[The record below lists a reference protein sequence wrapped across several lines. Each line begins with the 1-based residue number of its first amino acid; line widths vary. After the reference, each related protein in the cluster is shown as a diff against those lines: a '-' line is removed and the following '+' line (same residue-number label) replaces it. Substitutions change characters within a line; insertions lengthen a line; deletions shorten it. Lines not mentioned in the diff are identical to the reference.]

1 LATQEDSPQAVRTDG
16 PVQGVTPHRLTRW
29 LRRELVIAGI
39 LIPVGVLLL
48 PIAIYF
54 TGHALLGQY
63 SDQGDGIGRL
73 YADIFRDVG
82 SGSPW
87 AIALVL
93 SPWLGLQIL
102 RLAWHPLSRRS
113 TLAEAGQVQQ
123 DQNVTAVTTKM

>member
-1 LATQEDSPQAVRTDG
+1 MSSQEEATGAIRADG
-16 PVQGVTPHRLTRW
+16 PDQGATSQRMKRW
-29 LRRELVIAGI
+29 LRRELLIAGI
-39 LIPVGVLLL
+39 LVPVGVFLL
-48 PIAIYF
+48 PIAIFF

-93 SPWLGLQIL
+93 SPWLGLQLL
-102 RLAWHPLSRRS
+102 RLAWIPLRRRS
-113 TLAEAGQVQQ
+113 TARGGQARPDRSVK
-123 DQNVTAVTTKM
+123 AVTKKV